1 MIKLQFTPKSI
12 FITLGLIGLFLLGL
26 IVGEVGLPVKAYVD
40 AFTDLN
46 SFGAE
51 ILWSIRLPRL
61 LTAAVIGALLGL
73 SGAIMQGFL
82 RNPLAEPGLLGVSA
96 GAGLG
101 AALGIVLG
109 LSFIPM
115 AIESLALLGA
125 LMASVLLSWVVHT
138 FAQRHALILMG
149 VGLSS
154 LMGALMSLLFN
165 LSPSPIATKDV
176 LDWMLGSVEGRH
188 WGDVLL
194 GLGVLLPAGFVI
206 HRYGQG
212 LRLLTLGEDTA
223 ATLGLDWRR
232 FGLIMLLTASA
243 LTGVSVAIA
252 GMVSFVGLV
261 APHIVRGMGLK
272 DPTNL
277 LWPSAL
283 VGAVLVVIADLMVR
297 LLPASGDV
305 RLGVLT
311 ALIGAPLFAFIAN
324 QSAKSWG
331 DGA

>member
-1 MIKLQFTPKSI
+1 MIKWQFTPK
-12 FITLGLIGLFLLGL
+12 LIMIVLFLVGLFLAGL
-26 IVGEVGLPVKAYVD
+26 MVGEVSLPLSAYGD
-40 AFTDLN
+40 ALTKPA

-51 ILWSIRLPRL
+51 IIWSIRLPRL
-61 LTAAVIGALLGL
+61 LTGAVIGALLGL

-82 RNPLAEPGLLGVSA
+82 RNPLAEPGLLGVSS

-101 AALGIVLG
+101 AAIGIVLG
-109 LSFIPM
+109 LGLIPG
-115 AIESLALLGA
+115 AIESLALIGA
-125 LMASVLLSWVVHT
+125 LIASLILSWIVHA

-176 LDWMLGSVEGRH
+176 MDWMLGSVEGRH
-188 WGDVLL
+188 WGDVVL
-194 GLGVLLPAGFVI
+194 GVAVLLPSGFVL
-206 HRYGQG
+206 HRYGHG

-223 ATLGLDWRR
+223 ATLGLNWRR
-232 FGLIMLLTASA
+232 FGLTMLLTASA

-252 GMVSFVGLV
+252 GLVSFVGLV
-261 APHIVRGMGLK
+261 APHIVRALGIK
-272 DPTNL
+272 DPAQL

-283 VGAVLVVIADLMVR
+283 MGSVLVVVADLLVR

-311 ALIGAPLFAFIAN
+311 ALIGASLFAFIAN

>member
-1 MIKLQFTPKSI
+1 MIKWQFTPKLI
-12 FITLGLIGLFLLGL
+12 FLGIGLVCLFAAGLL
-26 IVGEVGLPVKAYVD
+26 VGEVSLPISAYGD
-40 AFTDLN
+40 AFTN
-46 SFGAE
+46 PQSFGAE

-61 LTAAVIGALLGL
+61 LTAAIIGALLGL

-101 AALGIVLG
+101 AALAIVLG
-109 LSFIPM
+109 FALIPG
-115 AIESLALLGA
+115 AIEVLALMGA
-125 LMASVLLSWVVHT
+125 LIASLILAWVVHT

-194 GLGVLLPAGFVI
+194 GIGVLIPAGFI
-206 HRYGQG
+206 LHRFGQG

-223 ATLGLDWRR
+223 ATLGLNWQR

-252 GMVSFVGLV
+252 GLVSFIGLV
-261 APHIVRGMGLK
+261 APHIVRGFGLK
-272 DPTNL
+272 DPAHL

-283 VGAVLVVIADLMVR
+283 VGSVLVVLADLLVR
-297 LLPASGDV
+297 LIPASGDV

-331 DGA
+331 DGG